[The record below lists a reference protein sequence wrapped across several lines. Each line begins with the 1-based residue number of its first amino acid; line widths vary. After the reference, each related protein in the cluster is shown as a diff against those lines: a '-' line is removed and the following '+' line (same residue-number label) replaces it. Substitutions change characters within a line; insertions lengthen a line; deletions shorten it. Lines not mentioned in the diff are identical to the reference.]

1 MVRVGFALLYQPGG
15 RRGDFPGVLSCHCY
29 VESSRLGPRKKIFPP
44 NVCIVDEHI
53 VMFCLIFTKKKI
65 KNLDCSRIGNM
76 AHFLQW
82 MTLIISFKLPFS
94 AYLERKKIFPLNI
107 CIIDEYFIIFV

>member
-1 MVRVGFALLYQPGG
+1 
-15 RRGDFPGVLSCHCY
+15 
-29 VESSRLGPRKKIFPP
+29 
-44 NVCIVDEHI
+44 
-53 VMFCLIFTKKKI
+53 MFCLIFTKKKI

-94 AYLERKKIFPLNI
+94 AYLERKKIFLLNI
-107 CIIDEYFIIFV
+107 CIIDEYVIILFNFYKEKKKNFGLASD